1 MRRPR
6 DDEYPGSCRDY
17 VGLVPE
23 DDILTVLARQPE
35 ELRALA
41 SRVPRDRESFRY
53 AAGKWSIREVIGH
66 MTDGERVFG
75 YRAFC
80 ISRGDQVSLPGFDE
94 NEYVAASGYDRRPL
108 GELVGVFSAL
118 RAANLA
124 EFRAMARRTCGTGWA
139 PPTTRRSPCARW
151 PIFWPATFGTT
162 WASSQTATRCHKR
175 RPPAESHGPSPR
187 RVARATIRRQ
197 GVRA

>member
-1 MRRPR
+1 MGVRRLHDNAHAEFYR
-6 DDEYPGSCRDY
+6 GY

-35 ELRALA
+35 EIRTLA

-53 AAGKWSIREVIGH
+53 GAGKWSIREVIGH
-66 MTDGERVFG
+66 MTDAERVFG

-80 ISRGDQVSLPGFDE
+80 ISRGDQATLPGFDE

-108 GELVGVFSAL
+108 GQLVGVFAAL

-124 EFRAMARRTCGTGWA
+124 EFRSIAPDVWDRVGTANRT
-139 PPTTRRSPCARW
+139 PVSVCALAYILAGHVRHHMGILTSRYEV
-151 PIFWPATFGTT
+151 PRTPATG
-162 WASSQTATRCHKR
+162 
-175 RPPAESHGPSPR
+175 
-187 RVARATIRRQ
+187 
-197 GVRA
+197 